1 MRCARFAQTT
11 DVQSDI
17 TKRTLGFC
25 GALSKVGVTF
35 QHADQQGSWDRY
47 WASFLAHQQASSV
60 FFAVARHCRMCQC
73 CFREGGG
80 YLTAA
85 VGGKVFAFAAF
96 EGRGSGRGP
105 LPWPDPKQLSK
116 WA

>member
-1 MRCARFAQTT
+1 MRCAPFAQTT

-47 WASFLAHQQASSV
+47 WASFLDHQQASSV
-60 FFAVARHCRMCQC
+60 FFCRCSALPYVPVLLPLG
-73 CFREGGG
+73 EGGI
-80 YLTAA
+80 
-85 VGGKVFAFAAF
+85 
-96 EGRGSGRGP
+96 
-105 LPWPDPKQLSK
+105 
-116 WA
+116 